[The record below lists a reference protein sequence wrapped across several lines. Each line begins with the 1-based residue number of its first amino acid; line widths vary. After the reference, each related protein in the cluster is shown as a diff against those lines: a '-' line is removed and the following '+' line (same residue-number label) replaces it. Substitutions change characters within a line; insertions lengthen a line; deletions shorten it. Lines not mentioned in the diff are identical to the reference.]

1 MLNLVSAE
9 NLYKKIGKKQV
20 LKGVSFQLGPGRVV
34 GLLGP
39 NGAGKT
45 TLLKIMMNLCHPD
58 AGAVSICSELAGLAS
73 KQYVSYMP
81 DLNPLFEWMLVRDA
95 IGYYNDLFTDFDRE
109 RAAELCAFLNID
121 EAAKVSKLSKGMK
134 ERVLIM
140 LTFARR
146 TRLYLLDEPI
156 GGIDPLARD
165 KIIKTIFRGSD
176 DNSTIIIATHLVKDV
191 ETLLD
196 EVLFLNDGQLL
207 FAGSAENIR
216 AEHGKSIE
224 EWYMEVYEN
233 A

>member
-1 MLNLVSAE
+1 MNNLVSVE
-9 NLYKKIGKKQV
+9 NLFKKIGKKQV
-20 LKGVSFQLGPGRVV
+20 LKGVSFQLGAGRVV

-45 TLLKIMMNLCHPD
+45 TLLKIMVNLYHAD
-58 AGAVSICSELAGLAS
+58 AGAVGICGELAGPAT
-73 KQYVSYMP
+73 KKYISYMP

-95 IGYYNDLFTDFDRE
+95 IDYYSDMFSDFSRD
-109 RAAELCAFLNID
+109 RAAELCASLGIA
-121 EAAKVSKLSKGMK
+121 ETAKVDKLSKGMR
-134 ERVLIM
+134 ERVMIM
-140 LTFARR
+140 LTLARQ

-165 KIIKTIFRGSD
+165 KIIKTIFGGLNND
-176 DNSTIIIATHLVKDV
+176 STVIIATHLIKDV

-207 FAGSAENIR
+207 YAGSAEKIR